1 MAMNPKELAHAEIAE
16 IAPLIKSKEISPVE
30 LVDLSLSRIA
40 ELDSTINAFIHVFE
54 DEARATARAQEQEI
68 ASGAYR
74 GPLHGIP
81 IGIKDIYESGPTTC
95 GSKTLDGYVAE
106 EDCFSVKKLK
116 EAGAIVVGKTGTYE
130 FAYGPPTLETH
141 FPPTRNGWNTQF
153 ECGGSSSG
161 TAGAIA
167 AGLTYAGM
175 GSCTGGSI
183 RWPAQCCGHVGLKH
197 TYGRVSRRGVYP
209 LSQSLDHVGP
219 LARTVQ
225 DAAHMLQGCAGF
237 DPLDPGSADVAV
249 PDFSAKIGRDIKG
262 MRFGV
267 MRNLYEDSA
276 SPAVIRAFD
285 AALQQ
290 IEQLGGQTIDVPC
303 ISLEQLLAF
312 AFPLMWADAGA
323 IHVRNLRTRAMDY
336 GRHTKLYLLWGLCMS
351 NAAYQDGLRVR
362 AQVRDQLLDHL
373 TSKVDVL
380 ILPTVGFQ
388 TPRVLEQTPGL
399 EFLHGEAFPFYTP
412 IFNHTGLPAI
422 QVPCGFDDDH
432 MPIGLQIAGKP
443 FDEQTIIQAAYA
455 YEQEAGWYKQRPDI

>member
-1 MAMNPKELAHAEIAE
+1 MAMNQKELAHAEITE
-16 IAPLIKSKEISPVE
+16 IAPLIQSKEISPVE

-54 DEARATARAQEQEI
+54 DEARAVAKAHEQEI
-68 ASGAYR
+68 MSGAYR

-81 IGIKDIYESGPTTC
+81 IGIKDIYETGPTTC
-95 GSKTLDGYVAE
+95 GSKTLDGYIAE
-106 EDCFSVKKLK
+106 DDCFSVKKLK
-116 EAGAIVVGKTGTYE
+116 QAGAIVMGKTGTYE
-130 FAYGPPTLETH
+130 FAYGTPTLETH
-141 FPPTRNGWNTQF
+141 FPPTRNAWNTDF

-209 LSQSLDHVGP
+209 LSQSLDHAGP

-225 DAAHMLQGCAGF
+225 DSAHMLQGCAGF

-249 PDFSAKIGRDIKG
+249 PDFSAKIGRDIQG

-267 MRNLYEDSA
+267 MRDLYEDSA
-276 SPAVIRAFD
+276 APAVKKAFET
-285 AALQQ
+285 ALG
-290 IEQLGGQTIDVPC
+290 QLEKMGAHIVDVPS
-303 ISLEQLLAF
+303 ISLEELLAF
-312 AFPLMWADAGA
+312 CFPLMWADAAA
-323 IHVRNLRTRAMDY
+323 IHAQNLKTRADDY

-351 NAAYQDGLRVR
+351 NAAYQNGLRVR
-362 AQVRDQLLDHL
+362 AQVRDQQLAAL
-373 TSKVDVL
+373 TTTADVL
-380 ILPTVGFQ
+380 IVPTVGFQ
-388 TPRVLEQTPGL
+388 TPHVQEHTPGL
-399 EFLHGEAFPFYTP
+399 EFLSASSFPFYTP

-432 MPIGLQIAGKP
+432 MPVGLQIAGKP

-455 YEQEAGWYKQRPDI
+455 YEQEAGWVKQRPDL